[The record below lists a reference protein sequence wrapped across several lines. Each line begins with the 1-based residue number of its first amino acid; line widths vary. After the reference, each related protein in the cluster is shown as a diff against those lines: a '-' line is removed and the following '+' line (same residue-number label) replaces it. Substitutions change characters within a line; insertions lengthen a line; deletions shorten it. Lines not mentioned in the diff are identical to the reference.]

1 MELEDKISHFNR
13 KVKFQ
18 IQNEKNKKNRHSKR
32 SPTKYQLILKK
43 KKKKK
48 TLKTR
53 GYITSMDGI
62 CCKLLFSAPIILQ
75 LKYSL
80 QFRETYFKKNYSQL
94 YQI

>member
-43 KKKKK
+43 KKKNIKN
-48 TLKTR
+48 TWI
-53 GYITSMDGI
+53 YS
-62 CCKLLFSAPIILQ
+62 
-75 LKYSL
+75 KYGWHML
-80 QFRETYFKKNYSQL
+80 
-94 YQI
+94 

>member
-43 KKKKK
+43 KKKTIKN
-48 TLKTR
+48 TWI
-53 GYITSMDGI
+53 YS
-62 CCKLLFSAPIILQ
+62 
-75 LKYSL
+75 KYGWHML
-80 QFRETYFKKNYSQL
+80 
-94 YQI
+94 

>member
-43 KKKKK
+43 KKKP
-48 TLKTR
+48 LKTR
-53 GYITSMDGI
+53 GYIASMDGI